1 VRTLGVFFTALE
13 NLPPWHYPIRMKQLA
28 AVEVA
33 IVFLAIVTYIWHWQ
47 YVFPDFAIYTL
58 AFIIATFFIHRDQ
71 LPLLGFGSYGLLP
84 TVRGIWRPTTV
95 AIAALILI
103 GWITQSS
110 TGVPFMRSSLD
121 SFGRYFA
128 WCLFQQF
135 GLQSF
140 FSNRLALI
148 VEKPNRAA
156 WVSAGI
162 FSAFHFPN
170 PVLIPVTF
178 LGGYFLARVFLS
190 ERNLLP
196 LAFAQAVVG
205 ILLSAVLP
213 TTWHH
218 GLRVGPGYYRW

>member
-1 VRTLGVFFTALE
+1 
-13 NLPPWHYPIRMKQLA
+13 MKQLA

-33 IVFLAIVTYIWHWQ
+33 IVFVAIITYIWRWQ
-47 YVFPDFAIYTL
+47 YVFPDFAVYLL
-58 AFIIATFFIHRDQ
+58 AFIIASFFIHRDQ
-71 LPLLGFGSYGLLP
+71 PRLLGFGSYGLLP
-84 TVRGIWRPTTV
+84 TVRRIWRPTV
-95 AIAALILI
+95 AAMTGLILI
-103 GWITQSS
+103 GWITRSLTNML
-110 TGVPFMRSSLD
+110 TGLSLD

-140 FSNRLALI
+140 FSNRLAAI

-156 WVSAGI
+156 WLSAGI
-162 FSAFHFPN
+162 FSAFHLPN
-170 PVLIPVTF
+170 PTLIPVTF

-205 ILLSAVLP
+205 ILLSVALP
-213 TTWHH
+213 ASWHH
-218 GLRVGPGYYRW
+218 GLRVGPGYYR

>member
-1 VRTLGVFFTALE
+1 MKRLAALE
-13 NLPPWHYPIRMKQLA
+13 VTI
-28 AVEVA
+28 VFVA
-33 IVFLAIVTYIWHWQ
+33 IITYIWRWQ
-47 YVFPDFAIYTL
+47 YVFPDLAIYML
-58 AFIIATFFIHRDQ
+58 GFIIASFFLHRDQ
-71 LPLLGFGSYGLLP
+71 LRVLGFGFSGLLS
-84 TVRGIWRPTTV
+84 TVGTIWKPTTV
-95 AIAALILI
+95 VIAALLLM
-103 GWITQSS
+103 GWITQSWTNVWFS
-110 TGVPFMRSSLD
+110 VSSVD

-140 FSNRLALI
+140 FSNRLAAI

-162 FSAFHFPN
+162 FSALHLPN

-178 LGGYFLARVFLS
+178 FGGYFLARTFLK

-205 ILLSAVLP
+205 ILLAATLP
-213 TTWHH
+213 ENWHH